1 MTDSGFQ
8 DTRLIFLFCVSADT
22 EFATNHMLL
31 LSELAGKLGNEA
43 RVAKLAEAKTKEEV
57 VNLILCDDS
66 ELDSSNVKS
75 DEEIVD
81 LDIDF

>member
-1 MTDSGFQ
+1 
-8 DTRLIFLFCVSADT
+8 
-22 EFATNHMLL
+22 MLL

>member
-1 MTDSGFQ
+1 
-8 DTRLIFLFCVSADT
+8 
-22 EFATNHMLL
+22 MLL

-43 RVAKLAEAKTKEEV
+43 RAAKLAEAKTKEEV